1 MYTSAWVMI
10 GKNPMKLNNE
20 VPVRTAEPAS
30 HILFCSL
37 SKKKIQNLQTGSCQW
52 QGGNGHSEWQKN
64 IKCQCE
70 NHAGQEE
77 IRVG

>member
-37 SKKKIQNLQTGSCQW
+37 SKKNSKISKQEVV
-52 QGGNGHSEWQKN
+52 NGKEGMVTVNGKKILSVNVKIMQ
-64 IKCQCE
+64 
-70 NHAGQEE
+70 A
-77 IRVG
+77 RRR

>member
-37 SKKKIQNLQTGSCQW
+37 SKKNSKSPNRKLSMARR
-52 QGGNGHSEWQKN
+52 EWSQ
-64 IKCQCE
+64 
-70 NHAGQEE
+70 
-77 IRVG
+77 